1 MDTTTLI
8 AVITALIGGI
18 FGKEAWSYYKKRLD
32 VKSKLKTSE
41 TVGEDKLRNE
51 IKAMLE
57 SRIDECKKELDKVES
72 EVKQLQSQRES
83 DRKQMAEQETKIVLL
98 TERLGNYSFK
108 SRGRRKN
115 ISE

>member
-32 VKSKLKTSE
+32 VKAKLKSSE
-41 TVGEDKLRNE
+41 TAGEDKLRNE
-51 IKAMLE
+51 IKTMLE
-57 SRIDECKKELDKVES
+57 SRIEECKKELDKVDGEI
-72 EVKQLQSQRES
+72 KQLQSQRET
-83 DRKQMAEQETKIVLL
+83 DREKIAEQETKIVLL